1 MDLIRSLLRRT
12 IAQICDA
19 MAYVHECNLI
29 HRDLKPQNVIY
40 QVSSPLLIFLSRE
53 RDYGQL

>member
-1 MDLIRSLLRRT
+1 
-12 IAQICDA
+12 